1 MNSQDLTAEIT
12 TTQEQIERLHQQA
25 LQEPGRLEAVMP
37 QAFEEMLTMLEEL
50 QVGQEELRQ
59 QNEELIAARQEAEE
73 ERYRYQELFDFAPDG
88 YLVTDT
94 AGTIREANHAAALL
108 LNISKKHLVGKPLQ
122 LYIAKKEHKAF
133 YLQLRRLHDGDL
145 ENARDWQIDIQPRE
159 NKPFPA
165 SLEVT
170 AVCNSAGKVEGL
182 RWLLR
187 DITERKRAEE
197 RIRRMNAELAQRVDE
212 RTAELRRSTLA
223 LQEFATFAAD
233 LREPLRIVQSF
244 VHLLAERYH
253 NELDTKANEFIGYAL
268 DGAQRGQQLIQD
280 LLAYARVELEA
291 QEFAATDCTAVL
303 ERTLGRLGKVI
314 RESDAE
320 VMHDQLPQVI
330 ADEAQLEQ
338 IFHHLL
344 SNALKFCG
352 QQPPRIHVSATQ
364 EENRW
369 IFAVRDHGIG
379 LEPRY
384 AERIFQVF
392 QRLHTHTQYP
402 GTGIGLAICKKI
414 IERHDGRIW
423 VESEL
428 GKGATF
434 HFTVPVK

>member
-1 MNSQDLTAEIT
+1 
-12 TTQEQIERLHQQA
+12 
-25 LQEPGRLEAVMP
+25 MP
-37 QAFEEMLTMLEEL
+37 EAFEEMLTMLEEL
-50 QVGQEELRQ
+50 QVAQEELRQ
-59 QNEELIAARQEAEE
+59 QNEELIAARQEVEAE
-73 ERYRYQELFDFAPDG
+73 RQRYQDLFDFAPDG
-88 YLVTDT
+88 YLVTDA

-108 LNISKKHLVGKPLQ
+108 LHISKKHLVGKPLQ
-122 LYIAKKEHKAF
+122 LYIAEKEHKAF
-133 YLQLRRLHDGDL
+133 YFQLSRLHDGDL

-159 NKPFPA
+159 GKPFPA

-170 AVCNSAGKVEGL
+170 AVCNSAGKIEGL

-197 RIRRMNAELAQRVDE
+197 RIRRMNAELTQRVDE
-212 RTAELRRSTLA
+212 RTVELRRSTTA

-244 VHLLAERYH
+244 VQILAERYH
-253 NELDTKANEFIGYAL
+253 NKLDAEANEFIAYAL
-268 DGAQRGQQLIQD
+268 DGAQRGQQLMQD

-291 QEFAATDCTAVL
+291 QAFAITDCTAVL

-314 RESDAE
+314 RESEAE
-320 VMHDQLPQVI
+320 VTHDQLPQVI
-330 ADEAQLEQ
+330 ADEVQLEQ
-338 IFHHLL
+338 VFHNLL
-344 SNALKFCG
+344 GNALKFCG
-352 QQPPRIHVSATQ
+352 QQSPRIHVSATQ

-369 IFAVRDHGIG
+369 VFAVRDHGIG
-379 LEPRY
+379 LEPQY
-384 AERIFQVF
+384 AERIFKVF

-402 GTGIGLAICKKI
+402 GTGIGLAICKRI

-434 HFTVPVK
+434 HFTVPVMNFAQRAQTAEHRAATIRQVLLKGESASAHKPQGS